1 MSALSLSPSVRIT
14 RRHLQIALGLLWL
27 LDGALQLQP
36 FMLRTS
42 FANQILAPTAAG
54 QPHFVSAPILWAVR
68 MIAAHPVAWDVPFA
82 AIQLLIGV
90 GLLVPRTARLALA
103 ASIPW
108 ALGVWFFGEG
118 LSGLASGHASLL
130 TGAPG
135 SVFLYGVLALAA
147 WPRRDPTQEAPAR
160 WLPLAWAVLWV
171 GGAIFQA
178 LPGQNTGTDVAGAI
192 NSGAPGWPG
201 RLDASVAGWITRHG
215 ALVVVALVVAEALI
229 GLGAL
234 YRRSRGPALAAGF
247 VLALAIWVVGQDF
260 GLLYTGQ
267 ATDPNTAPIIA
278 LMAIAILGS
287 LLVRVGARG
296 RGPQVQGNRARG
308 PVRAW
313 KGLGGA
319 AAASVLPSRLVS
331 SRWQEPGDPPSST

>member
-1 MSALSLSPSVRIT
+1 VSTIESIHKRRGGVGLALDRLELTVPRARVT
-14 RRHLQIALGLLWL
+14 RRGLQIALGLLWL

-42 FANQILAPTAAG
+42 FAREILAPTAAG
-54 QPHFVSAPILWAVR
+54 QPHFVTGPVLWTAHL
-68 MIAAHPVAWDVPFA
+68 IAAHPVAWDIPFA

-103 ASIPW
+103 TSLPW
-108 ALGVWFFGEG
+108 ALGVWYFGEA

-135 SVFLYGVLALAA
+135 SVSLYAVLALAA
-147 WPRRDPTQEAPAR
+147 WPRHDASQEAPAR
-160 WLPLAWAVLWV
+160 WLPLAWAFVWV

-201 RLDASVAGWITRHG
+201 RLDASVANWITHHG
-215 ALVVVALVVAEALI
+215 TLVVVALVVVEALV
-229 GLGAL
+229 GFAAL
-234 YRRSRGPALAAGF
+234 YRRSRGPAVAAGF

-278 LMAIAILGS
+278 LIAIAALGTRRA
-287 LLVRVGARG
+287 RVGARVGSRVVHRTG
-296 RGPQVQGNRARG
+296 RVARREVG
-308 PVRAW
+308 E
-313 KGLGGA
+313 GSA
-319 AAASVLPSRLVS
+319 ARP
-331 SRWQEPGDPPSST
+331 

>member
-1 MSALSLSPSVRIT
+1 VSTIESIHKLRGGAGLRLRRFAVAVPRARIT

-36 FMLRTS
+36 FMLGTG

-54 QPHFVSAPILWAVR
+54 QPHWVAGPVLWAAKI
-68 MIAAHPVAWDVPFA
+68 IAAHPVAWDVPFA

-90 GLLVPRTARLALA
+90 GLLVPRTVRLALA
-103 ASIPW
+103 VSIAW
-108 ALGVWFFGEG
+108 ALGVWYFGEA

-135 SVFLYGVLALAA
+135 SVFVYGVLAFAA
-147 WPRRDPTQEAPAR
+147 WPRRDSSQEAPAR

-178 LPGQNTGTDVAGAI
+178 LPGQNTGTDIAGAI

-201 RLDASVAGWITRHG
+201 RLDASVASWITRHG
-215 ALVVVALVVAEALI
+215 TLVVVEAVI
-229 GLGAL
+229 GLAAL
-234 YRRSRGPALAAGF
+234 YRRSRGPAVAAGF
-247 VLALAIWVVGQDF
+247 VLALAIWVIGQDF

-278 LMAIAILGS
+278 LMEIAIFGS
-287 LLVRVGARG
+287 RRVRVGARA
-296 RGPQVQGNRARG
+296 RARV
-308 PVRAW
+308 VRRPGRFARRD
-313 KGLGGA
+313 LAGGSA
-319 AAASVLPSRLVS
+319 ARP
-331 SRWQEPGDPPSST
+331 